1 MRAAR
6 TARPNPYEAFFA
18 PIGEFAIN
26 FALLEKY
33 LDWAIWVFLQTKE
46 SQWRAIV
53 DHIPSVRSRI
63 DLFATLC
70 RLKKLQARDEE
81 ELEEIV
87 SELMLANDN
96 RNAILHGQWGA
107 VAVPDGRAHK
117 RRYTAR
123 GKFKALS
130 ANYSPEQIRGM
141 AASCVLTAVRLSQF
155 MKRFDPAAGKRS

>member
-6 TARPNPYEAFFA
+6 KARPNPYEAFFA

-26 FALLEKY
+26 FALLENR
-33 LDWAIWVFLQTKE
+33 LDGAIRVLLQTKE

-70 RLKKLQARDEE
+70 RLRKLRAGDEE

-107 VAVPDGRAHK
+107 AAVPDGRVHK
-117 RRYTAR
+117 RRYMAR
-123 GKFKALS
+123 GKPEAS
-130 ANYSPEQIRGM
+130 AAEYTPERIRDM
-141 AASCVLTAVRLSQF
+141 AASCVLTAARLSRF
-155 MKRFDPAAGKRS
+155 MKRFDPAARNRI

>member
-1 MRAAR
+1 MRATR
-6 TARPNPYEAFFA
+6 KGHSNPYAAFFA
-18 PIGEFAIN
+18 PIGELAVN
-26 FALLEKY
+26 FALLEKH

-70 RLKKLQARDEE
+70 RLKKLRARDED
-81 ELEEIV
+81 ELEELL
-87 SELMLANDN
+87 SALMLANDN

-107 VAVPDGRAHK
+107 VAVLDGGAQK
-117 RRYTAR
+117 RRYAAR

-130 ANYSPEQIRGM
+130 ASYSPEQIRDM
-141 AASCVLTAVRLSQF
+141 AASCAATAARLGRF
-155 MKRFDPAAGKRS
+155 MKRFDSAARKRT